1 MESIIAQP
9 PDAQSSHIENSH
21 RLAVAGCAVR
31 LAEAEREWGWFA
43 VAATPRGVCAATFGH
58 DNALEAGKA
67 LEEKLETGHVVDV
80 AADGGASGGAE
91 RVAETAIGELLA
103 FFAGRDAGFRVAV
116 ALSGTPFQRAVW
128 EETQTIRYG
137 SLATYRDIAK
147 RIGRPQAYRAV
158 GNALGQNPLP
168 VIVPCHRVIASDGT
182 FGGYTRGLPWKE
194 RLLALEGSLESIA
207 TP

>member
-1 MESIIAQP
+1 MESITAQP
-9 PDAQSSHIENSH
+9 PNAQRSRVANAH
-21 RLAVAGCAVR
+21 RLAVKGCAVR

-67 LEEKLETGHVVDV
+67 LEEKLESGRVVED
-80 AADGGASGGAE
+80 ADNGGGAE
-91 RVAETAIGELLA
+91 RVAEAAVRELLA

-168 VIVPCHRVIASDGT
+168 VIVPCHRVIASDGS